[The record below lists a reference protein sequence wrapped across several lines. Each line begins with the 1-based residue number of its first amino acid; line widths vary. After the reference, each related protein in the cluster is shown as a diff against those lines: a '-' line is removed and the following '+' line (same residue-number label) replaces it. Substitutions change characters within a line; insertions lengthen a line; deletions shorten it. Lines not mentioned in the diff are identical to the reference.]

1 MPILKPIDETF
12 VCPVAESPDDVLRN
26 IFVYNDL
33 LYIETDIAGSQL
45 QNVDPY
51 SFFAVNR
58 VLNFSPVVN
67 NSRNR
72 FAQVRY
78 EAILTI
84 AKPVIASLEVETV
97 DVPGQF
103 DTITKELLALGFLN
117 TFKSYFTC
125 CDFTIENIR
134 CVPIWNSN
142 RAVPAINHTGV
153 EITYTVTI

>member
-12 VCPVAESPDDVLRN
+12 VCPVAVSPDNVLAN
-26 IFVYNDL
+26 FFTFNEL

-45 QNVDPY
+45 SDVDPY
-51 SFFAVNR
+51 SFFGVNR
-58 VLNFSPVVN
+58 VLSFAPIAA
-67 NSRNR
+67 NSR
-72 FAQVRY
+72 AKYSQLKY
-78 EAILTI
+78 ECILTI
-84 AKPVIASLEVETV
+84 AKPVDPSLEVETV
-97 DVPGQF
+97 NVPGQF
-103 DTITKELLALGFLN
+103 DTITKELLTLEFIN

-125 CDFTIENIR
+125 CGFLIENIR